1 MNLELERV
9 LKLQELKLKELL
21 KLLDKQHELILSKNL
36 FELEAIVEEI
46 QIKNKEIAQVEVER
60 RKILGGISIKEYIL
74 KSNQKDLD
82 EMYRRINKLL
92 NEMVLQ
98 NDTNELLIKQQLT
111 FTNKLI
117 NIMTPK
123 KEVAVYNSYGN
134 IKR

>member
-9 LKLQELKLKELL
+9 LKLEELKLKELL

-74 KSNQKDLD
+74 KSNEKDLD
-82 EMYRRINKLL
+82 EVYRRINKLL

-123 KEVAVYNSYGN
+123 KEAAIYNSYGK
-134 IKR
+134 IKK

>member
-9 LKLQELKLKELL
+9 LELEELKLKELL

-82 EMYRRINKLL
+82 EIYRRINKLL

-123 KEVAVYNSYGN
+123 KEAAVYNSYGN